1 MMVLVIVS
9 MSLDL
14 LVFVA
19 PVVTSHGSH
28 PMDLVFG
35 KGVKAVL

>member
-1 MMVLVIVS
+1 MVLVIVS
-9 MSLDL
+9 MPVDL
-14 LVFVA
+14 LVFEV

-28 PMDLVFG
+28 IMDLVFG